1 MIIGAAAE
9 RPMILALALLDRKVV
24 DAGDAQPHQAMR
36 VELPILVTVAA
47 EPVSA
52 VVVRLVGE
60 AHGDAVARERQ
71 DLFDQAIVELPVP
84 LARQERLDGLA
95 PLQELGAIS
104 PAAVEGIGGCSD
116 GWIACVPGILRQANL
131 LGGGLRR
138 ERRERG
144 TVIIAWLFSQIA
156 LRPPRRC
163 VLDVSQQEWDS
174 ISRTRRRRGLR
185 GRNSPA
191 GTKGP
196 CRRAR
201 PH

>member
-1 MIIGAAAE
+1 
-9 RPMILALALLDRKVV
+9 MILALALLDRKVV

-60 AHGDAVARERQ
+60 AHGDAVAMERPE
-71 DLFDQAIVELPVP
+71 LLDQAIVELPVP

-104 PAAVEGIGGCSD
+104 PAAVEGIGGCYHCPLAS
-116 GWIACVPGILRQANL
+116 VPRILRPAKR

-138 ERRERG
+138 APAEQG
-144 TVIIAWLFSQIA
+144 GVHH
-156 LRPPRRC
+156 
-163 VLDVSQQEWDS
+163 S
-174 ISRTRRRRGLR
+174 IR
-185 GRNSPA
+185 
-191 GTKGP
+191 
-196 CRRAR
+196 
-201 PH
+201 

>member
-9 RPMILALALLDRKVV
+9 RPMILALALHDRKVV

-60 AHGDAVARERQ
+60 AHGDAVAMERPE
-71 DLFDQAIVELPVP
+71 LLDQTIAELPVP

-104 PAAVEGIGGCSD
+104 PAAVEGIGGPHQGPSPT
-116 GWIACVPGILRQANL
+116 GAGAPRPANP
-131 LGGGLRR
+131 LGGGLPPQR
-138 ERRERG
+138 RG
-144 TVIIAWLFSQIA
+144 T
-156 LRPPRRC
+156 
-163 VLDVSQQEWDS
+163 
-174 ISRTRRRRGLR
+174 G
-185 GRNSPA
+185 
-191 GTKGP
+191 
-196 CRRAR
+196 
-201 PH
+201 